1 MTVINT
7 NTASINAQYNL
18 NKVNQEMEKAME
30 QLSSG
35 KRINSAAD
43 DAAGLAIST
52 RMDSQVKGIGMAIKN
67 AADAQ
72 SLVDTTDGAHQE
84 ITNILQRMRELSIQA
99 ANDTNVSSDRV
110 SMQSEVT
117 QLQAEINRI
126 SSQTTWNGMAL
137 LDGTFAS
144 KQFQIGAE
152 ANQTISMS
160 VGTVNTANI
169 GAHQVN
175 SVVNVASGTS
185 NGMAAAGDVVIT
197 GAFGT
202 STIDVSTTDQSAKG
216 LAAAVNAVTSET
228 GVSATAITKVKLS
241 GFSAADTVSFTVNGT
256 TTGAVA
262 IASASDLRDLKDAI
276 NAIAGETGVTA
287 ALSGGQNSALEL
299 TDIDGDDIT
308 IGSYETTSTATML
321 MTALDKDSATAKS
334 SNSSSTDL
342 IFRFKDVAT
351 TSTDASIAD
360 AVAYTVTGQVSM
372 SSDESFT
379 LATIHD
385 ATDLEVGAG
394 DTLSATTFDV
404 VTADGEFFGASGTAG
419 TVTTSSA
426 LSSVGTVNI
435 STTTGAA
442 NAINIIDGALARISN
457 ARSDLGAVSNR
468 LDHTM
473 SNLGSIQINIGA
485 SQSRIQ
491 DADFAKVTGDLT
503 KSQIMSQAATAMLAQ
518 ANASK
523 QGVLSLL
530 QG

>member
-7 NTASINAQYNL
+7 NTASINAQFNL
-18 NKVNQEMEKAME
+18 NKVNKEMEAAME

-35 KRINSAAD
+35 KRINSASD

-99 ANDTNVSSDRV
+99 SNDTNVASDRV

-175 SVVNVASGTS
+175 SVVNIASGTS
-185 NGMAAAGDVVIT
+185 NGMDAAGDVVIT

-202 STIDVSTTDQSAKG
+202 STIDVSGTDKSAKG
-216 LAAAVNAVTSET
+216 FAAAVNAVTSET

-262 IASASDLRDLKDAI
+262 IASASDLRDLRDAI
-276 NAIAGETGVTA
+276 NAIAGETGVSA

-299 TDIDGDDIT
+299 TDIDGDDIS
-308 IGSYETTSTATML
+308 IGSFSTTSTAYML
-321 MTALDKDSATAKS
+321 MTALDKDGNTATD
-334 SNSSSTDL
+334 NDGGEDL
-342 IFRFKDVAT
+342 VVMLQDT
-351 TSTDASIAD
+351 GIAQNTYLE
-360 AVAYTVTGQVSM
+360 AAAYTVTGQVTM
-372 SSDESFT
+372 TSDESYT
-379 LATIHD
+379 LATTHND
-385 ATDLEVGAG
+385 AETDAITQTGSTVVGTL
-394 DTLSATTFDV
+394 DTL
-404 VTADGEFFGASGTAG
+404 TADGEFFGATPAADG
-419 TVTTSSA
+419 TVTTSST

-473 SNLGSIQINIGA
+473 SNLGTIQVNITA
-485 SQSRIQ
+485 SQSRIE

>member
-7 NTASINAQYNL
+7 NTASINAQFNL
-18 NKVNQEMEKAME
+18 NKVNKEMEAAME

-67 AADAQ
+67 AADTQ

-152 ANQTISMS
+152 ANQTISLS

-185 NGMAAAGDVVIT
+185 NGMDADGDVVIT

-202 STIDVSTTDQSAKG
+202 STIDVSGTDKSAKG
-216 LAAAVNAVTSET
+216 FAAAVNAVTSET
-228 GVSATAITKVKLS
+228 GVNATAITKVKLS

-308 IGSYETTSTATML
+308 IGSYATTSTATML
-321 MTALDKDSATAKS
+321 MTALDKDSATAQS
-334 SNSSSTDL
+334 SDSGSTDL
-342 IFRFKDVAT
+342 IFRFKDLAGTVTNT
-351 TSTDASIAD
+351 TYAE
-360 AVAYTVTGQVSM
+360 AVAFTVTGQVSM

-379 LATIHD
+379 LATTHD
-385 ATDLEVGAG
+385 ANSLGLDTPANNALE
-394 DTLSATTFDV
+394 T

-426 LSSVGTVNI
+426 LSSVGTVDI
-435 STTTGAA
+435 STTSGAG

-457 ARSDLGAVSNR
+457 ARSDLGAISNR

>member
-1 MTVINT
+1 
-7 NTASINAQYNL
+7 
-18 NKVNQEMEKAME
+18 ME

-152 ANQTISMS
+152 ANQTISLS

-185 NGMAAAGDVVIT
+185 NGMDADGDVVIT

-202 STIDVSTTDQSAKG
+202 STIDVSGTDKSAKVF
-216 LAAAVNAVTSET
+216 AAAVNAVTSET

-262 IASASDLRDLKDAI
+262 IASASDLRDLRDAI

-299 TDIDGDDIT
+299 TDIDGDDIS
-308 IGSYETTSTATML
+308 IGSYATTSTATML
-321 MTALDKDSATAKS
+321 MTALDKDSATATS
-334 SNSSSTDL
+334 SDSGSTDL
-342 IFRFKDVAT
+342 IFRFKDLAAT
-351 TSTDASIAD
+351 VTDTNYAE
-360 AVAYTVTGQVSM
+360 AVAFTVTGQVSM

-379 LATIHD
+379 LATTHD
-385 ATDLEVGAG
+385 ANSLGLDTPANNALE
-394 DTLSATTFDV
+394 T

-435 STTTGAA
+435 STTSGAA

>member
-18 NKVNQEMEKAME
+18 NKVNKEMEAAME

-175 SVVNVASGTS
+175 SVVNIASGTS
-185 NGMAAAGDVVIT
+185 NGMDALGDVVIT

-202 STIDVSTTDQSAKG
+202 STIDVSTTDKSAKG
-216 LAAAVNAVTSET
+216 FAAAVNAVTSET

-241 GFSAADTVSFTVNGT
+241 GFSQADTVSFTVNGT

-276 NAIAGETGVTA
+276 NAIAGETGVSA

-299 TDIDGDDIT
+299 TDIDGDDIS
-308 IGSYETTSTATML
+308 IGSFSTTSTAYML
-321 MTALDKDSATAKS
+321 MTALDRNGVTATD
-334 SNSSSTDL
+334 NDGGEDL
-342 IFRFKDVAT
+342 VVMLQDTGLTQNTYLEA
-351 TSTDASIAD
+351 A
-360 AVAYTVTGQVSM
+360 AYTVTGQVTM
-372 SSDESFT
+372 NSDESYT
-379 LATIHD
+379 LATTHD
-385 ATDLEVGAG
+385 VADTTNGIPVAG
-394 DTLSATTFDV
+394 STTAGTLDTL
-404 VTADGEFFGASGTAG
+404 TADGEFFGATPGTAG

-442 NAINIIDGALARISN
+442 NAINIIDGALARVSN
-457 ARSDLGAVSNR
+457 ARSELGACQTAWITQSQPWEAFR
-468 LDHTM
+468 STSQPL
-473 SNLGSIQINIGA
+473 NL
-485 SQSRIQ
+485 
-491 DADFAKVTGDLT
+491 
-503 KSQIMSQAATAMLAQ
+503 
-518 ANASK
+518 ASK
-523 QGVLSLL
+523 MLTLRK
-530 QG
+530 

>member
-7 NTASINAQYNL
+7 NTASISAQYNL
-18 NKVNQEMEKAME
+18 SKVNKEMEAAME

-43 DAAGLAIST
+43 DAAGLAIAS
-52 RMDSQVKGIGMAIKN
+52 RMESQVKGIGMAVKN

-99 ANDTNVSSDRV
+99 ANDTNVASDRV

-152 ANQTISMS
+152 ANQTITMS
-160 VGTVNTANI
+160 IGTVNTANI
-169 GAHQVN
+169 GAHQVD
-175 SVVNVASGTS
+175 SVVNIASGTS
-185 NGMAAAGDVVIT
+185 NGMDALGDVVIT

-202 STIDVSTTDQSAKG
+202 STIDVSETDKSAKG
-216 LAAAVNAVTSET
+216 FAAAVNAVTSET

-241 GFSAADTVSFTVNGT
+241 NFSAADTVSFTVNGT

-262 IASASDLRDLKDAI
+262 IASASDLRDLRDAI
-276 NAIAGETGVTA
+276 NAIAGETGVSA

-299 TDIDGDDIT
+299 TDIDGDDIS
-308 IGSYETTSTATML
+308 IGSFSTTSTANMRL
-321 MTALDKDSATAKS
+321 TALDKNGNTAKDNDGGADLVVLLEDTATAQ
-334 SNSSSTDL
+334 
-342 IFRFKDVAT
+342 T
-351 TSTDASIAD
+351 TYLDAA
-360 AVAYTVTGQVSM
+360 AYTVTGQVTM
-372 SSDESFT
+372 NSDESYT
-379 LATIHD
+379 LATTHD
-385 ATDLEVGAG
+385 VAAATAITQAKGNTLE
-394 DTLSATTFDV
+394 TLTT
-404 VTADGEFFGASGTAG
+404 DGEFFGATPATAG

-435 STTTGAA
+435 STTSGAA

-473 SNLGSIQINIGA
+473 SNLGTIQINIVA
-485 SQSRIQ
+485 SQSRIE

>member
-18 NKVNQEMEKAME
+18 NKVNQQMEKAME

-99 ANDTNVSSDRV
+99 ANDTNVASDRV

-152 ANQTISMS
+152 ANQTISLS

-175 SVVNVASGTS
+175 SVVNIASGTS
-185 NGMAAAGDVVIT
+185 NGMDDEGNVVIT
-197 GAFGT
+197 GTFGT
-202 STIDVSTTDQSAKG
+202 STIDVSETDKSAKG
-216 LAAAVNAVTSET
+216 FAAAVNAVTSET

-241 GFSAADTVSFTVNGT
+241 NFSAADTVSFTVNGT

-262 IASASDLRDLKDAI
+262 IASASDLRDLRDAI
-276 NAIAGETGVTA
+276 NAIAGETGVSA

-308 IGSYETTSTATML
+308 IGSFSTTSTANMRL
-321 MTALDKDSATAKS
+321 TALDKDGNTAKD
-334 SNSSSTDL
+334 NDGGEDL
-342 IFRFKDVAT
+342 VVMLEDVGLTQNTYLEA
-351 TSTDASIAD
+351 A
-360 AVAYTVTGQVSM
+360 AYTVTGQVTM
-372 SSDESFT
+372 NSDESYT
-379 LATIHD
+379 LATTHD
-385 ATDLEVGAG
+385 VAHAKAITQTGSTTAATL
-394 DTLSATTFDV
+394 DTL
-404 VTADGEFFGASGTAG
+404 TADGEFFGATPLADG
-419 TVTTSSA
+419 TVTTSST

-485 SQSRIQ
+485 SQSRIE

>member
-18 NKVNQEMEKAME
+18 NKVNKEMEKAME

-35 KRINSAAD
+35 KRINSSAD

-72 SLVDTTDGAHQE
+72 SLVETTDGAHQE

-99 ANDTNVSSDRV
+99 ANDTNVASDRV

-175 SVVNVASGTS
+175 SVVNIASGTS
-185 NGMAAAGDVVIT
+185 NGMDDLGDVVIT
-197 GAFGT
+197 GTFGT
-202 STIDVSTTDQSAKG
+202 STIDVSTTDKSAKG
-216 LAAAVNAVTSET
+216 FAAAVNAVTSET

-262 IASASDLRDLKDAI
+262 IASASDLRDLRDAI
-276 NAIAGETGVTA
+276 NAIAGETGVSA

-299 TDIDGDDIT
+299 TDIDGDDIS
-308 IGSYETTSTATML
+308 IGSFSTTSTANMRL
-321 MTALDKDSATAKS
+321 TALDKDGNTATD
-334 SNSSSTDL
+334 NDGGEDL
-342 IFRFKDVAT
+342 VVLLEDTAAAPT
-351 TSTDASIAD
+351 TYVDAA
-360 AVAYTVTGQVSM
+360 AYTVTGQVTM
-372 SSDESFT
+372 SSDESYT
-379 LATIHD
+379 LATTHD
-385 ATDLEVGAG
+385 LTAAATAITQSPTASAL
-394 DTLSATTFDV
+394 DTL
-404 VTADGEFFGASGTAG
+404 TADGEFFGATPTTAG
-419 TVTTSSA
+419 TVTTSST

-435 STTTGAA
+435 STTSGAA

-468 LDHTM
+468 FDHTM